1 MIHIKTRGGKKKIDA
16 LKYCD
21 ISFDNTVLIFYSTDY
36 FCVVCCDS
44 FPRVKLFFCICN
56 IPANTA
62 LLKTS
67 IITTII
73 SITVMTRGSGDD
85 SCGEIEVWVSAVE
98 HQM

>member
-1 MIHIKTRGGKKKIDA
+1 MEKKNIDA

-44 FPRVKLFFCICN
+44 FPRVKLFFCICD

-62 LLKTS
+62 LPKTS